1 MSVNTDRIRY
11 LFGQYLQKR
20 CSEEELQ
27 ELFACIAQPENRL
40 VLEELMDAE
49 YERAVPVAGET
60 DWELMFEQVVQPK
73 EANLVYVNKVK
84 RLRWMQVAAAAIVV
98 LAIGVAGY
106 WFINLNAKNGVAKN
120 DQPAKPTAADI
131 LPGSNKAVLTLA
143 DGTIITLDSSAN
155 GQLAQQ
161 GNSQIIKTKN
171 GGLVYEQTARNSA
184 GPLTTDHSPLTYNTL
199 VIPRGGQ
206 YQLTLPDGSKVWL
219 NAASSIRYPVNFG
232 NERRIELTGEAYFE
246 VATLRLLSGQKI
258 PFHVVTPTQDVEV
271 LGTHFN
277 VNAYSDEPAVKTT
290 LLEGSVKVRQWSMV
304 NGQLKAESEAL
315 LSPGEQAVLSRAHS
329 PFTIDHSP
337 DLEQAMAWKNGFIL
351 FNKADIKSIMRQ
363 VERWYNVDV
372 VYEGEIP
379 QRTFTGGIERSARL
393 SELLRLL
400 EASKVKFRIEGKK
413 LIVTP

>member
-11 LFGQYLQKR
+11 LFGQYLQKS

-27 ELFACIAQPENRL
+27 ELFACIAQSQNREL
-40 VLEELMDAE
+40 LEELMDAE
-49 YERAVPVAGET
+49 YERVQPIAGET
-60 DWELMFEQVVQPK
+60 DWEHMFELAVQPK
-73 EANLVYVNKVK
+73 EADLVYVNNVK

-106 WFINLNAKNGVAKN
+106 WFINRHAKNEVAKN
-120 DQPAKPTAADI
+120 DQPVKPVAADI

-143 DGTIITLDSSAN
+143 DGSVITLDSATN

-171 GGLVYEQTARNSA
+171 GGLVYEQTAQNSG
-184 GPLTTDHSPLTYNTL
+184 GPLTTHHSPLTYNML

-219 NAASSIRYPVNFG
+219 NAASSLRYPVAFTG
-232 NERRIELTGEAYFE
+232 NERRVELTGEAYFE
-246 VATLRLLSGQKI
+246 VAKDARK
-258 PFHVVTPTQDVEV
+258 PFHVVTPTQEVEV

-277 VNAYSDEPAVKTT
+277 INAYSNEPAVKTT
-290 LLEGSVKVRQWSMV
+290 LLEGSVKVRSENSV
-304 NGQLKAESEAL
+304 VLK
-315 LSPGEQAVLSRAHS
+315 PGEQSVLSGAHS
-329 PFTIDHSP
+329 LLTIDHSP
-337 DLEQAMAWKNGFIL
+337 DLEQIMAWKNGFIL

-372 VYEGEIP
+372 EFEGVIP

-393 SELLRLL
+393 SELLHLL
-400 EASKVKFRIEGKK
+400 EVSKVKFRIENKK

>member
-11 LFGQYLQKR
+11 LFGQYLQKSCR
-20 CSEEELQ
+20 EEELQ
-27 ELFACIAQPENRL
+27 ELFACIAQSQNREL
-40 VLEELMDAE
+40 LEELMDAE
-49 YERAVPVAGET
+49 YERVQPIAADT

-73 EANLVYVNKVK
+73 EASLVYVNNVK

-98 LAIGVAGY
+98 LALGVAGY
-106 WFINLNAKNGVAKN
+106 WFINRNAKNEVAKN
-120 DQPAKPTAADI
+120 DQPVKPTAADI

-143 DGTIITLDSSAN
+143 DGTVITLDSAAN

-161 GNSQIIKTKN
+161 GNSQVIKSKS
-171 GGLVYEQTARNSA
+171 GELVYVKTAQHSA
-184 GPLTTDHSPLTYNTL
+184 APLTYNML

-219 NAASSIRYPVNFG
+219 NAASSIRYPVAFTG
-232 NERRIELTGEAYFE
+232 NDRRVELTGEAYFE
-246 VATLRLLSGQKI
+246 VAKDARK

-277 VNAYSDEPAVKTT
+277 VNAYSNEPAVKTT
-290 LLEGSVKVRQWSMV
+290 LLEGSVKVVKRETANVKESSIV
-304 NGQLKAESEAL
+304 LKPGQQAAL
-315 LSPGEQAVLSRAHS
+315 EPHS
-329 PFTIDHSP
+329 PLAINHSP
-337 DLEQAMAWKNGFIL
+337 DMEQTMAWKNGFIL

-372 VYEGEIP
+372 VYEGDIP

-400 EASKVKFRIEGKK
+400 EVSKVKFRIEDKK

>member
-11 LFGQYLQKR
+11 LFGQYLQKS

-49 YERAVPVAGET
+49 YEGLEPVAGAQEP
-60 DWELMFEQVVQPK
+60 DWEHMFEQAVLPK
-73 EANLVYVNKVK
+73 REKQVNVSQVK
-84 RLRWMQVAAAAIVV
+84 RLLWMRAAAAAIVV

-106 WFINLNAKNGVAKN
+106 WFINRITKNEVAKN
-120 DQPAKPTAADI
+120 DQQVKPTAADI
-131 LPGSNKAVLTLA
+131 MPGSNKAVLTLA
-143 DGTIITLDSSAN
+143 DGTVITLDSAAN
-155 GQLAQQ
+155 GNLAQQ

-171 GGLVYEQTARNSA
+171 GGLVYEKTARNST
-184 GPLTTDHSPLTYNTL
+184 GPLTTDNSPLTYNML

-219 NAASSIRYPVNFG
+219 NAASSIRYPVAFG
-232 NERRIELTGEAYFE
+232 NERRVELTGEAYFE
-246 VATLRLLSGQKI
+246 VAKDARK

-277 VNAYSDEPAVKTT
+277 VNAYDNEPAVKTT
-290 LLEGSVKVRQWSMV
+290 LLEGSVKVVKRETA
-304 NGQLKAESEAL
+304 NGKQNSVILKPGQQAAL
-315 LSPGEQAVLSRAHS
+315 EAHS
-329 PFTIDHSP
+329 PLTIDHSP
-337 DLEQAMAWKNGFIL
+337 DLEQIMAWKNGFIL

-372 VYEGEIP
+372 EFEGDIP

-400 EASKVKFRIEGKK
+400 EVSKVKFRIENKK

>member
-11 LFGQYLQKR
+11 LFGQYLQKS

-49 YERAVPVAGET
+49 YERVQPVAGET
-60 DWELMFEQVVQPK
+60 DWEQMFEQVVQPK
-73 EANLVYVNKVK
+73 EVDLVYVNKVK
-84 RLRWMQVAAAAIVV
+84 RFRWMQVAAAAIVV

-106 WFINLNAKNGVAKN
+106 WFINRNTKNGVAKN
-120 DQPAKPTAADI
+120 DQPVKTTADI

-143 DGTIITLDSSAN
+143 DGTVITLDSAAN

-171 GGLVYEQTARNSA
+171 GGLIYEQTARNSA
-184 GPLTTDHSPLTYNTL
+184 DPLTTHHSPLTYNTL

-246 VATLRLLSGQKI
+246 VAKDAHK

-277 VNAYSDEPAVKTT
+277 VNAYSNEPAVKTT
-290 LLEGSVKVRQWSMV
+290 LLEGSVKVVKRETANPDKS
-304 NGQLKAESEAL
+304 G
-315 LSPGEQAVLSRAHS
+315 QAVKENPIVLKPGQQAVMSGTHS
-329 PFTIDHSP
+329 PLTINNSP
-337 DLEQAMAWKNGFIL
+337 DLEQIMAWKNGFIL

-372 VYEGEIP
+372 VYEGDIP
-379 QRTFTGGIERSARL
+379 KRTFTGGIERSAKL

-400 EASKVKFRIEGKK
+400 EVSKVKFRIEDKK